1 MILRSF
7 WQGFVVACLHLRDLE
22 AAAAACLHK
31 SDLHPAAAVDGHVE
45 GSEDDLADVD
55 LTSAHLDPNAQGID
69 TKVVVQSAGA

>member
-7 WQGFVVACLHLRDLE
+7 WQGFVVVCPHLRDLE

-31 SDLHPAAAVDGHVE
+31 SDLHPAAAVD

-69 TKVVVQSAGA
+69 TKVVVPSAGA